1 MTRGEMAYLM
11 KRRGLSLSDIATEL
25 HIDERTVVG
34 LINTQLKHE
43 AELQTSEQRG
53 FILAME
59 NERLD
64 YYLTKLWPSIEY
76 GDPKAITAALAI
88 HDRKMKANQLDKPD
102 ASTQQAT
109 VLVVGG
115 AELDYVETLKQLA
128 GGEGG

>member
-1 MTRGEMAYLM
+1 MSRGELAYRM
-11 KRRGLSLSDIATEL
+11 KRQGLSLSQIADEL
-25 HIDERTVVG
+25 HIAERSVTQ

-53 FILAME
+53 YILAME

-76 GDPKAITAALAI
+76 GDVKAITTALAI

-115 AELDYVETLKQLA
+115 AEADYVAMLK
-128 GGEGG
+128 GMTNDG